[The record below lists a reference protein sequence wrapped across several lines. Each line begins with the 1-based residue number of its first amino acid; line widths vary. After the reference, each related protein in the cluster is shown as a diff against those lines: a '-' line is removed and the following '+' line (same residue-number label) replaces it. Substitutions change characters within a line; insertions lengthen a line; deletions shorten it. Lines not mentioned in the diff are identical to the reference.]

1 MEPKTLQER
10 VEELERAVFFKKKKS
25 FNTKLGEFLGTL
37 IVLIITFVLIT
48 AIIGFAALIW
58 NVFQAWL
65 IG

>member
-25 FNTKLGEFLGTL
+25 FNTKLVEFLGTL
-37 IVLIITFVLIT
+37 IVLIITFVLII